1 MNERFPIFEGAEPWS
16 HQGSGDNGRVG
27 VAVVHGFTGNPCGMR
42 PFGEAIA
49 EHGFTVEVPRLPGH
63 GTSWRDMGR
72 TRYSDW
78 KAEFRRVYEDLAK
91 RCDSVFFCGLSMG
104 GTIALDLASEKLEKL
119 RGVVPINATVLDRE
133 GLLAKIA
140 PYISYLIPV
149 VPASAAGLV
158 KNDIAKEGEDEKA
171 YGWVPSKSGDSLLR
185 ELPRVRQALKQVTV
199 PVLVAYS
206 AHDGSVPNEN
216 SKAIADLLGS
226 DDVTVLCL
234 ENSKHVATLDLD
246 RELLVEKTADF
257 FRRVSE

>member
-1 MNERFPIFEGAEPWS
+1 MIERFPIFEGAEPWS
-16 HQGSGDNGRVG
+16 HEGSGENGKVG

-49 EHGFTVEVPRLPGH
+49 AHGFTVEVPRLPGH
-63 GTSWRDMGR
+63 GTSWRDMRR

-78 KAEFRRVYEDLAK
+78 KAEFRLVYTDLAE

-104 GTIALDLASEKLEKL
+104 GTIALDLASESLDKL

-140 PYISYLIPV
+140 PYIAYVIPV
-149 VPASAAGLV
+149 VPASTAGLV

-171 YGWVPSKSGDSLLR
+171 YGWVPSKAADSLLR
-185 ELPRVRQALKQVTV
+185 ELPRIRQALGQVTV

-216 SKAIADLLGS
+216 SRAIPELLGS
-226 DDVTVLCL
+226 DDVTLLCL
-234 ENSKHVATLDLD
+234 ENSRHVATLDLD
-246 RELLVEKTADF
+246 RDLLVEKVVELIKRCT
-257 FRRVSE
+257 